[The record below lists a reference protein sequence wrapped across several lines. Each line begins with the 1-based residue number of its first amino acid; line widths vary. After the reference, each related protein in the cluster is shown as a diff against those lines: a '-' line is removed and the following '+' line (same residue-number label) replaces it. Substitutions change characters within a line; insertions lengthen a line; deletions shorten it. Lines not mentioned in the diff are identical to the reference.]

1 MREPVDRG
9 NIPYSAVS
17 HPSPLPRK
25 NRGTPAVTLAVQI
38 TLVWPK
44 LTSTEP
50 SAWQVK
56 PRSNCIGR
64 IALGARPLGRS
75 DAAAMAGLQVS
86 VTVNNPPATVT
97 LHCVHSWSDA
107 VTQSMTGFARGSVTT
122 EGLTVTV
129 ECRSVNNR
137 YLDLHFRMP
146 ETLREYEPQMRA
158 QISQSFARGKLELSV
173 QYQQNKTTS
182 EAALDTD
189 HLNTLQ
195 AALKQISTFFPD
207 AEAPN
212 QLTLLQA
219 PGVLSERPIAVETLI
234 SATTAALK
242 QCLETLSQNRRE
254 EGAKLAAMVSDRG
267 ELIRALLLSLR
278 QQLPALQQAH
288 REKLLARMASLELT
302 ADAKRLEEE
311 IVYVLQRADVEE
323 EMDRLDAHLDAINAA
338 LIGTVPCGRKL
349 DFLMQELNREAN
361 TLASKST
368 ALNTTNTAIEFKVL
382 IEQMREQIQNIE

>member
-1 MREPVDRG
+1 M
-9 NIPYSAVS
+9 
-17 HPSPLPRK
+17 
-25 NRGTPAVTLAVQI
+25 
-38 TLVWPK
+38 
-44 LTSTEP
+44 
-50 SAWQVK
+50 
-56 PRSNCIGR
+56 
-64 IALGARPLGRS
+64 
-75 DAAAMAGLQVS
+75 
-86 VTVNNPPATVT
+86 
-97 LHCVHSWSDA
+97 
-107 VTQSMTGFARGSVTT
+107 TQSMTGFARASVTT
-122 EGLTVTV
+122 EDLTVTV

-158 QISQSFARGKLELSV
+158 QISQAFSRGKLELSV
-173 QYQQNKTTS
+173 QYQQNKATS

-195 AALKQISTFFPD
+195 AALKQISTLFPD

-212 QLTLLQA
+212 QLALLQA
-219 PGVLSERPIAVETLI
+219 PGVLHERPIAAEALI

-254 EGAKLAAMVSDRG
+254 EGARLAAMVSERG

-278 QQLPALQQAH
+278 QQLPALQQAY
-288 REKLLARMASLELT
+288 REKLLARMTSLELT

-323 EMDRLDAHLDAINAA
+323 EMDRLDAHLDAINDA
-338 LIGTVPCGRKL
+338 LAGEVPCGRKL

-368 ALNTTNTAIEFKVL
+368 ALETTNTAVEFKVL